1 MARKSCALWWRSV
14 VPGPLPCLSRSAVGP
29 TPQYQAYLCQVSLN
43 LIFRIRGFSN
53 AVGESQVHLVELIPH
68 LIGCHHQDVLDIIS
82 QFRRGGSLTL
92 GAKNVVVGKFGP
104 GLGHWDPEEK
114 GNRSRQRKQWCI
126 SLDGLQAIVHPAK
139 GKKKKQKPNHLILV
153 LLHEV

>member
-1 MARKSCALWWRSV
+1 MARKSCALWWSSV
-14 VPGPLPCLSRSAVGP
+14 VPGPLPYLSRSAVVP
-29 TPQYQAYLCQVSLN
+29 TPQCRAYLCQVSLN

-68 LIGCHHQDVLDIIS
+68 LIGRHHQNVLDVVP

-104 GLGHWDPEEK
+104 GLGH
-114 GNRSRQRKQWCI
+114 
-126 SLDGLQAIVHPAK
+126 
-139 GKKKKQKPNHLILV
+139 
-153 LLHEV
+153 